1 MHAARPAARTC
12 TAPVVACGGM
22 QLAPCLLELLARLS
36 PPSRAPLSS
45 LSRASL
51 LPLARLSPPSRAPCL
66 RPSPR
71 PSVVIIIRHFR
82 KVALQHYTKR
92 ALDVRSRTE
101 TRRVEIGGRAS
112 ERGGREKGRGGAQ
125 GYAAPQRPTRGDGK
139 PSAGRR
145 GAGLRACSCWCRR
158 ALTDRAAEQPQRD
171 RGHVAAGG
179 GLHGQRPG
187 EARET
192 RMRVAV
198 QARGAGGGAA
208 PRLCRARHEGRRS
221 VAAPN
226 GRALMDRDVQE
237 TRVGGREGRSGTSH
251 VCRARQCHG
260 PGSLH
265 GPVTAAATKGRLSS
279 PSPAPAP
286 SSSSSPS
293 PAPAPSSSSSSP
305 SPAPAP
311 SSSSSRRRRSAA
323 PPRARRA
330 EAGRRADAAHCG
342 GGSYGPTCRAPSARS
357 LESGAG
363 LDGPDKAGGGLTGAA

>member
-1 MHAARPAARTC
+1 
-12 TAPVVACGGM
+12 
-22 QLAPCLLELLARLS
+22 
-36 PPSRAPLSS
+36 
-45 LSRASL
+45 
-51 LPLARLSPPSRAPCL
+51 
-66 RPSPR
+66 
-71 PSVVIIIRHFR
+71 
-82 KVALQHYTKR
+82 
-92 ALDVRSRTE
+92 
-101 TRRVEIGGRAS
+101 VEIGGRAS

-221 VAAPN
+221 VAAPH
-226 GRALMDRDVQE
+226 GRALMDRDVHE

-251 VCRARQCHG
+251 VYRARQCHG

-279 PSPAPAP
+279 PSPAPLP
-286 SSSSSPS
+286 P
-293 PAPAPSSSSSSP
+293 PP
-305 SPAPAP
+305 
-311 SSSSSRRRRSAA
+311 
-323 PPRARRA
+323 PPRPPPPPPPPRLRAAAAVPHRLAPGVPKPAVARTRHTVA
-330 EAGRRADAAHCG
+330 AVHTGRRGAQL
-342 GGSYGPTCRAPSARS
+342 CRAPSAHS
-357 LESGAG
+357 LDCGAG
-363 LDGPDKAGGGLTGAA
+363 SDGPVKAGRGLTGAA